1 MVDLNQF
8 YEWQKQDRYRSV
20 SIEIGNPNDNT
31 HFRVWVYDFRLGVGQ
46 SVNSVEEI
54 DLESKL
60 KEREYERYLSLKQK
74 FEEGV

>member
-31 HFRVWVYDFRLGVGQ
+31 HFRVWVYDFRGGG
-46 SVNSVEEI
+46 VNSVEEI